1 MVGESF
7 LALACAGLIA
17 LLFGTVLTF
26 SGYRLFLFLLPI
38 WGFFFGLALGAQSM
52 QALFG
57 SGFLATVT
65 SWVVGFIVAVI
76 FAVLSYLF
84 YFFAVALVAGSLGYS
99 LAVGLLTYLGLN
111 MNFLV
116 WLIGIV
122 AAVVLIAV
130 TLFFN
135 LQKWVIIIATSL
147 LGAATVIG
155 TFVLLFN
162 PSSQFMENPIQ
173 SALSTSWLLAL
184 VFLAMAIF
192 GIVVQARQ
200 NRTYTIEEYN
210 RWAEVM

>member
-1 MVGESF
+1 MSGESF

-57 SGFLATVT
+57 TGFLATVT

-76 FAVLSYLF
+76 FAVLSYMF

-99 LAVGLLTYLGLN
+99 LTVGLLTYFGLN

-122 AAVVLIAV
+122 AAVVLIAI
-130 TLFFN
+130 TLIFN

-162 PSSQFMENPIQ
+162 PTSNFMENPIQ

-184 VFLAMAIF
+184 VFLVMAIF

-200 NRTYTIEEYN
+200 NRSYTIESYN
-210 RWAEVM
+210 RWSEVM

>member
-1 MVGESF
+1 MSGESF

-57 SGFLATVT
+57 TGFLATVT

-76 FAVLSYLF
+76 FAVLSYMF

-99 LAVGLLTYLGLN
+99 LTVGLLTYFGLN

-122 AAVVLIAV
+122 AAVVLIAI
-130 TLFFN
+130 TLIFN

-162 PSSQFMENPIQ
+162 PTSNFMENPIQ

-200 NRTYTIEEYN
+200 NRSYTIESYN
-210 RWAEVM
+210 RWSEVM